1 MAQFDFPSM
10 FRLKPGRRVRLRDQD
25 SSWSGGHRDK
35 EEVAQLME
43 RNLKRLTEA
52 QELLWAS
59 ESYALL
65 IVLQAMD
72 TAGKDGLIRHV
83 MSGVNPQGCYVVP
96 FKQPSSEELAHDFL
110 WRYAE
115 KMPAKGRIGIFNRS
129 HYEEVLVVRV
139 HPELLEHEHVTQ
151 KDGPKLWKQR
161 FDDINEFER
170 HLARNRTVIL
180 KFFLHISKREQKK
193 RLLERLDN
201 PDKHWKFSPSDIA
214 EREYWSDYVEAYEEA
229 LTATSTE
236 HAPWYILP
244 ADHKWVTHW
253 VASEIIAKTIRKLD
267 LKIPPL
273 APEQEK
279 ALARARR
286 VLTKE

>member
-1 MAQFDFPSM
+1 M

-96 FKQPSSEELAHDFL
+96 FKQPSSEEMAHDFL

-229 LTATSTE
+229 LKATSTE

>member
-96 FKQPSSEELAHDFL
+96 FKQPSSEEMAHDFL

-229 LTATSTE
+229 LKATSTE